1 MVGLVSENMARPDAE
16 DGIDPKQVREQMQL
30 PPELKEVYL
39 RVVTAGMKLMFSKE
53 TQAQTLKVLDQE
65 GTMSQKLGE
74 GVALVLM
81 TLFLESNKTIPPQV
95 ILPAGIELVVQA
107 ADFVKQAGLAK
118 ITNKDI
124 GDGVQIMMANVFKAF
139 NIDPDKVF
147 ANIRNADPNQIAQMI
162 SQQGAPAQ
170 GQVPAQAM
178 PAQGM

>member
-16 DGIDPKQVREQMQL
+16 DGVDPQQVREQMQL

-124 GDGVQIMMANVFKAF
+124 GDGIQVMMANVFKAF

-147 ANIRNADPNQIAQMI
+147 ANIRNADPNQIAQMV
-162 SQQGAPAQ
+162 SQQAPAQQPAPAQ
-170 GQVPAQAM
+170 GQM
-178 PAQGM
+178 PMPGM

>member
-16 DGIDPKQVREQMQL
+16 DGVDPKQVREQMQF
-30 PPELKEVYL
+30 PPELQDAFL

-53 TQAQTLKVLDQE
+53 TQAETLKVLDQE
-65 GTMSQKLGE
+65 GPMSQKLGE

-95 ILPAGIELVVQA
+95 IIPAGIDLVVQA

-124 GDGVQIMMANVFKAF
+124 GDGIQVMMANVFKAF

-147 ANIRNADPNQIAQMI
+147 ANIRNADPNQIAQMV
-162 SQQGAPAQ
+162 SQQAPAQQPAPAQ
-170 GQVPAQAM
+170 GQM
-178 PAQGM
+178 PMPGM